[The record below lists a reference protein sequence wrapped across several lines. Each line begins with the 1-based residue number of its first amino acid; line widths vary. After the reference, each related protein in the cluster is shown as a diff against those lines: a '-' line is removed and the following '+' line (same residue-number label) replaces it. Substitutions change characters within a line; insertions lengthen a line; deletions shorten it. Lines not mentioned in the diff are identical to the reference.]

1 MSHAKGD
8 LVLSK
13 VSNMDEHYVNIII
26 TMPLSLGVPLP
37 SPLYN
42 GVQYL

>member
-1 MSHAKGD
+1 MSHAIGD

-13 VSNMDEHYVNIII
+13 VSNVDQHYVNITI
-26 TMPLSLGVPLP
+26 TMPLSLGVALP

-42 GVQYL
+42 GVHYL